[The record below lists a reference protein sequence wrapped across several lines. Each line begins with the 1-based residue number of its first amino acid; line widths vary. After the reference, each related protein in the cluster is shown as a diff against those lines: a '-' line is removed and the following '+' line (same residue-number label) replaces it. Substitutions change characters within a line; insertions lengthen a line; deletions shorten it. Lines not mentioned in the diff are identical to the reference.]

1 MKAREFYLQALLVL
15 GGIVCLFPF
24 IWMLSLSFKPESEI
38 YTPGFNL
45 LPVEWD
51 FANYAEA
58 LGYGPP
64 GSFSGEAGN
73 FVANGVMVTLSILSF
88 QYAVSIPAAYI
99 LATKQFK
106 LNGLLFALVLG
117 VLLIPPHVTAI
128 PVYLMLGKAGLL
140 NTLPALVI
148 PFTVSAFGIFLFRQS
163 FKTIPRDL
171 LDAAR
176 VDGASEFTIL
186 WTIVVPLALPTVA
199 AFGIFSIVVHW
210 NDFFWPLLVIY
221 DMEKATPP
229 LGISIFA
236 SDEGGNDVGPMMAS
250 ATLIVLPLIVAF
262 LIARR
267 RFIEGI
273 TMTGIKG

>member
-1 MKAREFYLQALLVL
+1 MV
-15 GGIVCLFPF
+15 
-24 IWMLSLSFKPESEI
+24 SLSFKPESEI
-38 YTPGFNL
+38 YTPGYNL
-45 LPVEWD
+45 LPVVWD
-51 FANYAEA
+51 FANYVEA
-58 LGYGPP
+58 FGYGPP

-73 FVANGVMVTLSILSF
+73 FIANGWIVTLSILLF

-99 LATKQFK
+99 LATKNFQ
-106 LNGLLFALVLG
+106 LNGILFSSVLV

-128 PVYLMLGKAGLL
+128 PVYLMLGKVGLL
-140 NTLPALVI
+140 NTIPALVI

-176 VDGASEFTIL
+176 VDGASEFNIL
-186 WTIVVPLALPTVA
+186 WTIVVPLALPTMA

-250 ATLIVLPLIVAF
+250 ATVIVMPLVIVF
-262 LIARR
+262 LIARKW
-267 RFIEGI
+267 FIEGI